1 MWKNWTSFQ
10 KWIVFLLVSALLI
23 DFGIIIALSSTLRL
37 AKNRLG
43 ILGDTMEQTAQQH
56 IKREIPLSFNL
67 PLNSNIE
74 VSDEIIVGIDM
85 VVQSEYRFLPV
96 SRWMKA

>member
-56 IKREIPLSFNL
+56 IKSEIP
-67 PLNSNIE
+67 
-74 VSDEIIVGIDM
+74 VSTRIPVDESMM
-85 VVQSEYRFLPV
+85 VPTRIGV
-96 SRWMKA
+96 KTI